1 MKALI
6 FLLVAL
12 LLAQSSLAQNGN
24 DTDNGLHRRFST
36 PGNLLIA
43 DTLNNRVI
51 EVHRQ
56 THQIVWSYGS
66 GNSSL
71 CDTAGNNSV
80 IGPTFAMRLPD
91 NNTLIVAAGI
101 LPGTSEDLPDGCPDS
116 RVIVVDPAGSIIW
129 SFGGQNNETDGGQ
142 NNQTNGGGQ
151 NATLDMPLTAVV
163 LPNGNILI
171 ADAGNNRIIEVDRDT
186 FQVVYSFPPEDTDGG
201 NESLLTLNVPS
212 SAMYTTS
219 GAILIADT
227 GNNRVLLVHR
237 GVITNETDTDGNG
250 TITAPTETASSS
262 VSVTGTGVDTGTVS
276 LTATETVVVTDT
288 ASVTETEVV
297 SSTATESVSSSAPAG
312 TQPDSLSADID
323 ATANITENTIL
334 FSYTGNLSGPTFA
347 ANLPLLHTLVVDSGS
362 HRVVLLGPA
371 NETAF
376 EYITN
381 TTDESNV
388 SPLPS
393 FAVLT
398 ATGELVITDQ
408 FNHRVVVVNL
418 FKQIIFQYGITNEA
432 GNDCNMLNSPYSTT
446 VVGDYFSLTRPPLT
460 FEAVEA
466 V

>member
-6 FLLVAL
+6 LLLVAL
-12 LLAQSSLAQNGN
+12 LLVQSSLAQNGN

-36 PGNLLIA
+36 HGNLLIA

-56 THQIVWSYGS
+56 SYQIVWSYGS

-71 CDTAGNNSV
+71 CDPAANNSV
-80 IGPTFAMRLPD
+80 IGPTFALRLPD

-101 LPGTSEDLPDGCPDS
+101 LPGTSEDLPDGCADG

-129 SFGGQNNETDGGQ
+129 SYGGQNNETDGG
-142 NNQTNGGGQ
+142 GE
-151 NATLDMPLTAVV
+151 NATLSMPLTAVV
-163 LPNGNILI
+163 LPNRNILI
-171 ADAGNNRIIEVDRDT
+171 ADAGDNRIIEVDRDT
-186 FQVVYSFPPEDTDGG
+186 FQVVYSFPPEETNG
-201 NESLLTLNVPS
+201 ETLLTLNAPS
-212 SAMYTTS
+212 SAMYTAS
-219 GAILIADT
+219 GGILIADT

-237 GVITNETDTDGNG
+237 GVITNETDTDGTG
-250 TITAPTETASSS
+250 TITAPTETASST
-262 VSVTGTGVDTGTVS
+262 VSVTGTGVETGTVS
-276 LTATETVVVTDT
+276 LTGTETVVVTDT

-312 TQPDSLSADID
+312 TEADSLSADIN
-323 ATANITENTIL
+323 ATANITENTVL
-334 FSYTGNLSGPTFA
+334 FSYTGDLDGPTFA
-347 ANLPLLHTLVVDSGS
+347 ADLPLLHTLVVDSGS

-371 NETAF
+371 NETVF

-418 FKQIIFQYGITNEA
+418 FKQIIFQYGVTNEA
-432 GNDCNMLNSPYSTT
+432 GGDCNMLNSPYSTT
-446 VVGDYFSLTRPPLT
+446 VVGDFFSLTRPPLT
-460 FEAVEA
+460 FEDV
-466 V
+466 